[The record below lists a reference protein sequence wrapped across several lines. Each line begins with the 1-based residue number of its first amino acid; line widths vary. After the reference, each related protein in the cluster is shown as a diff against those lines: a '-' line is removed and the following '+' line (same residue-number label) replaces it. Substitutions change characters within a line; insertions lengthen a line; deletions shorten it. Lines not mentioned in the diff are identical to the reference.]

1 MSIDEWELMAR
12 EFDRLLKE
20 ATDNGMTTDEF
31 RERMAKLSWEWE
43 ELDRLHNRKKDE
55 DTENP

>member
-20 ATDNGMTTDEF
+20 AAGNGMTTDEF
-31 RERMAKLSWEWE
+31 RERMNRLTWEWE
-43 ELDRLHNRKKDE
+43 ELDRLHKKDKE
-55 DTENP
+55 DDTKDS

>member
-20 ATDNGMTTDEF
+20 AADNGMTTDEF
-31 RERMAKLSWEWE
+31 RERMSRLSWEWE

-55 DTENP
+55 EK